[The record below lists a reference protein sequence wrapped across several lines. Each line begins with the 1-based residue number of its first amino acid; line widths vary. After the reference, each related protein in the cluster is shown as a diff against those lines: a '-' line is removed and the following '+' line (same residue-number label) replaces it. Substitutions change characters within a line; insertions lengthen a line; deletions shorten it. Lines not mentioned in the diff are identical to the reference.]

1 MQISGYRTI
10 FMYILI
16 ISISFVAIAC
26 IQADSPL
33 SNSNVNSVAVLMDSG
48 HVYVPVEN
56 QAIAPIE
63 VRSDVLVEKPA
74 AATLSGTINEN
85 DFVVLEGI
93 ITLDGQNETVKLS
106 GNATHGIVGWSVS
119 EGEAYAAT
127 TATVMINTATTRAI
141 ILDLVFLFILITLL
155 RIDFIDL
162 YLIYIL
168 IDAGRV
174 TFKLNCAF
182 LSTYRSIRRY

>member
-1 MQISGYRTI
+1 MQVSGYRTI

-33 SNSNVNSVAVLMDSG
+33 SNSNVNSVTVLMDSG

-56 QAIAPIE
+56 QAVAPIE

-74 AATLSGTINEN
+74 AATLSGTIDEN

-93 ITLDGQNETVKLS
+93 IILDGQNETVKLS

-119 EGEAYAAT
+119 EGEAYAAK
-127 TATVMINTATTRAI
+127 V
-141 ILDLVFLFILITLL
+141 DLKDENSIFFLQGTFLEDGRGSFFGKAAVGGKKCTIRLEGNSTGIYENVNQVEVDE
-155 RIDFIDL
+155 IDP
-162 YLIYIL
+162 
-168 IDAGRV
+168 
-174 TFKLNCAF
+174 
-182 LSTYRSIRRY
+182 